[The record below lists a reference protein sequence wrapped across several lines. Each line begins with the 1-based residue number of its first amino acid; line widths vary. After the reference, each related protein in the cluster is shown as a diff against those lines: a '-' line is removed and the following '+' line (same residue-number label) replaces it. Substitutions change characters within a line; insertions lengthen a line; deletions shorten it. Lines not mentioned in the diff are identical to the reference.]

1 MIKEKSS
8 ALALLPI
15 LVFIGIFVGAGI
27 ITGNF
32 YALPSPIAALVA
44 IVFAFIFI
52 EGSMNTKI
60 NKMLSGFGDTS
71 ILSMCTIYI
80 LAGAFASLTKEMGS
94 INATVNLGIKILPGG
109 YIVFAV
115 FVLSAFLSTSTG
127 TSVGAIVSLGPLV
140 VTMAST
146 ADIHLPLIM
155 AALLSGAM
163 FGDNLSIIS
172 DTTIAATQT
181 QGCRMNDKF
190 KVNIF
195 IALPAAIISMIFFLY
210 LSPGNIIPQEVN
222 PININSIILIVPYLV
237 VLVMAIAGINV
248 FLVLLLGII
257 SAGIIGFYYD
267 SFDIIGYGQIIYK
280 GFANMNEIFLLTML
294 TGGLAKLVEYGGGIN
309 YILKKSEAFI
319 KGKKTAQLA
328 SGFIIMLL
336 DIALANNT
344 LAIIISSPVIVNIR
358 NKYNIDKRKM
368 AALVDIFSCVAQGL
382 LPFGAQILIMFKFAD
397 NSVNYSDILPYMIYL
412 YILFILAVISIVL
425 SQFDK
430 KILKLI

>member
-15 LVFIGIFVGAGI
+15 FVFIGIFIGAGI

-32 YALPSPIAALVA
+32 YALPSPIAALAA
-44 IVFAFIFI
+44 IIFAFILI
-52 EGSMNTKI
+52 KGSINSKI
-60 NKMLSGFGDTS
+60 SKMLSGFGDTS

-94 INATVNLGIKILPGG
+94 IDATVNLGINILPSGS
-109 YIVFAV
+109 IIFAV

-127 TSVGAIVSLGPLV
+127 TSVGAILSIGPLV
-140 VTMAST
+140 VTMASS
-146 ADIHLPLIM
+146 AHIDLPIIM

-181 QGCRMNDKF
+181 QGCKMNDKF

-195 IALPAAIISMIFFLY
+195 IALPAAMISMIFFLY
-210 LSPGNIIPQEVN
+210 LSPDNIITPEVMPLN
-222 PININSIILIVPYLV
+222 LNNIILIIPYLV
-237 VLVMAIAGINV
+237 VLIMAISGINV
-248 FLVLLLGII
+248 FLVLILGIL
-257 SAGIIGFYYD
+257 SAGIIGFSYD
-267 SFDIIGYGQIIYK
+267 NFDIIGYAKIIYN

-309 YILKKSEAFI
+309 YILEKSELFI

-328 SGFIIMLL
+328 SGFIILLL

-358 NKYNIDKRKM
+358 KKYNIDKRKM
-368 AALVDIFSCVAQGL
+368 AALIDIFSCVAQGL

-397 NSVNYSDILPYMIYL
+397 NSIDYLDILPYMLYL
-412 YILFILAVISIVL
+412 YILFILAIVSIIT
-425 SQFDK
+425 SKFDEK
-430 KILKLI
+430 LLKLI